1 MSRFAVAGIDHVHI
15 YVRDRAAAARW
26 YGAVLGLRRDRR
38 FAAWAREVGGPLT
51 LTAADGASHVA
62 LFEDDRRAGHGTTVA
77 LRTDGEGFVAFSK
90 RAARL
95 PLFDKRR
102 RQAQP
107 RLQDHEQS
115 LSLYFNDPDGNP
127 VELTTYDVAVARLR
141 LRATAL

>member
-1 MSRFAVAGIDHVHI
+1 MHI

-77 LRTDGEGFVAFSK
+77 LRTDGGGFVAFSK

-95 PLFDKRR
+95 PLYDKRR

-115 LSLYFNDPDGNP
+115 LSMYFNDPDGNP

-141 LRATAL
+141 LRTTAL

>member
-1 MSRFAVAGIDHVHI
+1 MSRFAVAGLDHVHV
-15 YVRDRAAAARW
+15 YVRDRTAAARW

-51 LTAADGASHVA
+51 LTAADGVTHVA

-77 LRTDGEGFVAFSK
+77 LRTDGEGFVSFSK
-90 RAARL
+90 RSARL
-95 PLFDKRR
+95 ALFDKRR
-102 RQAQP
+102 RPAAP

-127 VELTTYDVAVARLR
+127 VELTTYEVAVARLR
-141 LRATAL
+141 LHTMAL

>member
-26 YGAVLGLRRDRR
+26 YVTVLGLRRDRR

-62 LFEDDRRAGHGTTVA
+62 LFEDDRRAGHCSTVA

-90 RAARL
+90 RASRL
-95 PLFDKRR
+95 PLYDKRR
-102 RQAQP
+102 RAAPP
-107 RLQDHEQS
+107 RLQDHVQS
-115 LSLYFNDPDGNP
+115 LSLYFSDPDGNP
-127 VELTTYDVAVARLR
+127 IELTTYDVVAARLR
-141 LRATAL
+141 LRTTTL